1 MSLGEIVIALKSD
14 NNKKRLL
21 RNVELGKARFR
32 FGQVCYYP
40 PPSSLTV
47 ICPRNTFEPLVQL
60 YHILDVSRTNETA
73 THTHFFCGCEYL
85 FRVGKARLSFT
96 LPLKNWAGALFCL
109 SVSSFCLS
117 MFTECQVAAETLSF
131 CILLPSHCYLILIDT
146 MACIHWS
153 VMSFDGIAGTARPMF
168 HRIQWRTTVYLNQK
182 TCAKYICYPVF
193 FFVFFSRLTA
203 NVEI

>member
-1 MSLGEIVIALKSD
+1 M
-14 NNKKRLL
+14 
-21 RNVELGKARFR
+21 
-32 FGQVCYYP
+32 
-40 PPSSLTV
+40 
-47 ICPRNTFEPLVQL
+47 QL

-193 FFVFFSRLTA
+193 FFRFFFEAHCKCWNIKKHSFTQTKCVCFGGLHCRFIKSKFIEKAQLWHLYARPCGRRSRVAFLGIQFTS
-203 NVEI
+203 